1 MRKKLFIGLSLLWLF
16 SCESES
22 PNLDLGFNYQP
33 LEIGRFWTYEVEE
46 VLVFGENDQ
55 EERQFFIRDIVD
67 YSYLN
72 AQNEQVF
79 VIRREESSNRTGWVV
94 LRNYAMFVR
103 NNALVRFSENRN
115 IVPLVFPPRESTS
128 WDANVFNASE
138 RDEFTILKAG
148 VVESGNVNY
157 PRAVFVRQE
166 QDDDLITFRD
176 NRYEVYARG
185 IGLVEHYY
193 EVFTYC
199 SRNDCLGQQLIN
211 SGRKTHMKMVDY
223 GFL

>member
-1 MRKKLFIGLSLLWLF
+1 MRKKLFIGLSILWLI
-16 SCESES
+16 SCEREN

-33 LEIGRFWTYEVEE
+33 LEIGRFWIYEVDEL
-46 VLVFGENDQ
+46 VVFGENDQ
-55 EERQFFIRDIVD
+55 EERKFFVRDKVD

-79 VIRREESSNRTGWVV
+79 VIKREESTNRLNWVGG
-94 LRNYAMFVR
+94 RNYAMFVR
-103 NNALVRFSENRN
+103 KNALVRFSENRT

-128 WDANVFNASE
+128 WDANVFNSSE

-148 VVESGNVNY
+148 VVDSGNVSY
-157 PRAVFVRQE
+157 PRAVVVRQE

-176 NRYEVYARG
+176 NRYEVFARG
-185 IGLVEHYY
+185 IGLVEHYF

-211 SGRKTHMKMVDY
+211 GGRKTHMKIVDY